1 MKLILFLEAF
11 RIFQI
16 NFYNEPLPYCPPRFS
31 SPHIDDKHNK
41 QQVRASSLLRKKN
54 IHINWKG
61 WNCLLHFGLALI
73 STFCDVILTSVS
85 FKSSL
90 WHDYT
95 TFDYFHTVFR
105 GCVSIQTYSSLFVKI
120 ISKTSSLLIIK
131 PVKDISVLL
140 RVNSTFKQNSE
151 DGNQK
156 EWEIE
161 N

>member
-11 RIFQI
+11 RIVQI

-31 SPHIDDKHNK
+31 SPHTDDKHNK
-41 QQVRASSLLRKKN
+41 QQVRASSLLRKEN
-54 IHINWKG
+54 IHVNWKG
-61 WNCLLHFGLALI
+61 WNRLLHFGLALI
-73 STFCDVILTSVS
+73 FTFCDVRLTSAS

-95 TFDYFHTVFR
+95 ACDNFHPVFW
-105 GCVSIQTYSSLFVKI
+105 GCVSIQTYSSLFGQI

-131 PVKDISVLL
+131 PVKDIPVLL

-151 DGNQK
+151 DGNQE